1 MRKLFSA
8 SIILA
13 LIIGLSVVGFS
24 AEDTEDT
31 ISIGTILPRT
41 GALAAWG
48 QFEGQATDLAAH
60 QVNEA
65 GGVLGKKLVLVHRDT
80 KTNPTSGVDAANKL
94 VNVNEVP
101 VMVGANSSGVSLAV
115 AKAVAVPNEVVQIAV
130 ASTSPK
136 LTTLEDDGYLF
147 RTCPSD
153 ALQGIVLAK
162 LAREE
167 GYETASTI
175 FVNNAYG
182 QGLSD
187 NFEEAFEERGGEV
200 LSTVPYNKGK
210 ASYDAEI
217 RKASEGEP
225 EVLMLF
231 GYPENGNTILRK
243 VVGTGAFENYMV
255 ADGMAG
261 IPGVI
266 EKVGAENLEGTY
278 GTVAQSPET
287 KSLEFYKE
295 GHEELFGFEPQRPAF
310 LQNAYDA
317 VILAALAIERAGEA
331 SGPAIKENLR
341 EVGGPPGE
349 KIDTSELERGFE
361 LLKEGKEIDYVGAAG
376 QMDFDENG
384 DVVTPFGILQVKDGE
399 WKQIKV
405 VD

>member
-1 MRKLFSA
+1 MKKLVSA
-8 SIILA
+8 SLIFA
-13 LIIGLSVVGFS
+13 LIIGFSIIGLS
-24 AEDTEDT
+24 AEET

-48 QFEGQATDLAAH
+48 QFEGQAADLAAH
-60 QVNEA
+60 QVNQA

-80 KTNPTSGVDAANKL
+80 RTNPTSGVDAANKL
-94 VNVNEVP
+94 VNVNKVP
-101 VMVGANSSGVSLAV
+101 VMVGANSSGVSLAI
-115 AKAVAVPNEVVQIAV
+115 ARAVAIPNEVVQIAV

-136 LTTLEDDGYLF
+136 LTTLEDNDYLF

-153 ALQGIVLAK
+153 ALQGVVLAK
-162 LAREE
+162 LAFNDG
-167 GYETASTI
+167 GYKTASTI
-175 FVNNAYG
+175 YVNNAYG

-187 NFEEAFEERGGEV
+187 NFQKAYEELGGEV
-200 LSTVPYNKGK
+200 LATVPYNKGK

-217 RKASEGEP
+217 RKASEGSP
-225 EVLMLF
+225 DVLMLF

-243 VVGTGAFENYMV
+243 AIGSGSFENYMV

-266 EKVGAENLEGTY
+266 DKVGAKHLEGAY
-278 GTVAQSPET
+278 GTVAQAPET

-295 GHEELFGFEPQRPAF
+295 GHEKLFGFPPQRPAF

-317 VILAALAIERAGEA
+317 VILAALAMEKAGEA
-331 SGPAIKENLR
+331 TGPGVRANIR
-341 EVGGPPGE
+341 DIAGPPGE

-361 LLKEGKEIDYVGAAG
+361 LIRQGKDIDYVGAAG

-384 DVVTPFGILQVKDGE
+384 DVVTPFGVLQVQDGE
-399 WKQIKV
+399 WKQVKI

>member
-1 MRKLFSA
+1 MKKLVSA
-8 SIILA
+8 SLILA
-13 LIIGLSVVGFS
+13 LIIGFSIIGF
-24 AEDTEDT
+24 AAEDT

-48 QFEGQATDLAAH
+48 QFEGQAADLAAH
-60 QVNEA
+60 QVNQA

-80 KTNPTSGVDAANKL
+80 RTNPTSGVDAANKL
-94 VNVNEVP
+94 VNVNKVP
-101 VMVGANSSGVSLAV
+101 VMVGANSSGVSLAI
-115 AKAVAVPNEVVQIAV
+115 ARAVAIPNEVVQIAV

-136 LTTLEDDGYLF
+136 LTTLEDNDYLF

-153 ALQGIVLAK
+153 ALQGVVLAK
-162 LAREE
+162 LAYNDA

-175 FVNNAYG
+175 YVNNAYG

-187 NFEEAFEERGGEV
+187 NFKKAYEELGGEV

-217 RKASEGEP
+217 RKASEGSP
-225 EVLMLF
+225 DVLMLF

-243 VVGTGAFENYMV
+243 AIGSGAFENYMV

-266 EKVGAENLEGTY
+266 DKVGANHLEGAY
-278 GTVAQSPET
+278 GTVAQAPET

-295 GHEELFGFEPQRPAF
+295 GHEKLFGFPPQRPAF

-317 VILAALAIERAGEA
+317 VILAALAIEKAGEA
-331 SGPAIKENLR
+331 TGPGVRANIR
-341 EVGGPPGE
+341 DVAGPPGE

-361 LLKEGKEIDYVGAAG
+361 LIRQGKEIDYVGAAG

-384 DVVTPFGILQVKDGE
+384 DVVTPFGVLQVQDGE
-399 WKQIKV
+399 WKQIKIV
-405 VD
+405 N

>member
-1 MRKLFSA
+1 MKKLLSA
-8 SIILA
+8 SLILA
-13 LIIGLSVVGFS
+13 LIIGFSIIGFS
-24 AEDTEDT
+24 AEDT

-48 QFEGQATDLAAH
+48 QFEGQAADLAAH
-60 QVNEA
+60 QVNQA

-80 KTNPTSGVDAANKL
+80 RTNPTSGVDAANKL
-94 VNVNEVP
+94 VNVSKVP
-101 VMVGANSSGVSLAV
+101 VMVGANSSGVTLAV
-115 AKAVAVPNEVVQIAV
+115 ARAVAIPNEVVQISV

-136 LTTLEDDGYLF
+136 LTTLEDNDYLF

-153 ALQGIVLAK
+153 ALQGVVLAK
-162 LAREE
+162 LAYNDAGFR
-167 GYETASTI
+167 TASTI
-175 FVNNAYG
+175 YVNNAYG

-187 NFEEAFEERGGEV
+187 NFKKAYEELGGEV

-217 RKASEGEP
+217 RKASEGSP
-225 EVLMLF
+225 DVLMLF

-243 VVGTGAFENYMV
+243 AIGSGAFENYMV

-266 EKVGAENLEGTY
+266 DKVGAKHLKGTY
-278 GTVAQSPET
+278 GTVAMAPET

-295 GHEELFGFEPQRPAF
+295 GYEKLFGFPPQRPAF

-317 VILAALAIERAGEA
+317 VILAALAIEKAGEA
-331 SGPAIKENLR
+331 TGPGVRTNIRDVA
-341 EVGGPPGE
+341 GPPGE

-361 LLKEGKEIDYVGAAG
+361 LIRQGKDIDYVGAAG

-384 DVVTPFGILQVKDGE
+384 DVVTPFGVLQVQDGE
-399 WKQIKV
+399 WKQVKI